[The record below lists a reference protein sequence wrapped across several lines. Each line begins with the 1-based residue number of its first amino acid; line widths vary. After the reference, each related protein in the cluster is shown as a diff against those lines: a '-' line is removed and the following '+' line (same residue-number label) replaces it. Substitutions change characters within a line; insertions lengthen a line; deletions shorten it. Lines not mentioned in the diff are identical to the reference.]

1 MPIKDNYSAATSKF
15 FAVLPLRN
23 SAGHKSFL
31 PFLKIQA
38 AAPALMQRPPLLFKD
53 FVECQEER
61 LVLIL
66 VPKKLGFEN
75 QRLLQEMH
83 DLGNFLDFFLSVLYD
98 DKNTKTF

>member
-1 MPIKDNYSAATSKF
+1 MPIKDDYFEATNTF
-15 FAVLPLRN
+15 FAVRPLRN

-31 PFLKIQA
+31 PFLEIPA
-38 AAPALMQRPPLLFKD
+38 AAPALMQRPPLLYKD
-53 FVECQEER
+53 FVERQEER

-66 VPKKLGFEN
+66 VPQKLGFEN

>member
-38 AAPALMQRPPLLFKD
+38 ATPAPRQRPPLLYKD
-53 FVECQEER
+53 FEE
-61 LVLIL
+61 LKKEIDKDYT
-66 VPKKLGFEN
+66 VPSISS
-75 QRLLQEMH
+75 RACP
-83 DLGNFLDFFLSVLYD
+83 
-98 DKNTKTF
+98 NTVFT